1 MAPWFGVSCF
11 PSMRDDSNI
20 SKKKLF
26 EEFLSDYGQEFA
38 DDKTLPERALF
49 LSIDETRGHV
59 KTQEVVHA

>member
-1 MAPWFGVSCF
+1 
-11 PSMRDDSNI
+11 MRDDSNI